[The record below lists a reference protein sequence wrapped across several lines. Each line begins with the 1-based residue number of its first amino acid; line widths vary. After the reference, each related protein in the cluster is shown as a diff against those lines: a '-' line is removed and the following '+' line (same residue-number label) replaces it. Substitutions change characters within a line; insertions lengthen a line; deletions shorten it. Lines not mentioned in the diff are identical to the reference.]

1 MAIFVSHIHLKKRK
15 TNRICYQEKL
25 LGDGSMDVKFVMNAI
40 ITHICIAKGIKKSQK
55 EFISDVN
62 VLK

>member
-1 MAIFVSHIHLKKRK
+1 LIVQGRGRTTLK
-15 TNRICYQEKL
+15 NGIY
-25 LGDGSMDVKFVMNAI
+25 LGDGSMDVRFVRNAI
-40 ITHICIAKGIKKSQK
+40 ITHICIAKGVRRWRK